1 MTSTVFLSTLLL
13 SIVAII
19 QGTWLRNLTV
29 FGAAPDLPMI
39 ILMWLSLNNPRAEGP
54 ISGFLSGFIE
64 DFISSAPLGFHA
76 FTCTLTDFVSSS
88 FHGSI
93 QIDRV
98 IMPILFGVG
107 GTLLKAV
114 SSLFLAALFGPGI
127 FTYSVA
133 DTAFWIQCG
142 MNGLLSPVIFLILS
156 KLRRNLV
163 TDGRVR

>member
-1 MTSTVFLSTLLL
+1 
-13 SIVAII
+13 
-19 QGTWLRNLTV
+19 
-29 FGAAPDLPMI
+29 
-39 ILMWLSLNNPRAEGP
+39 
-54 ISGFLSGFIE
+54 
-64 DFISSAPLGFHA
+64 
-76 FTCTLTDFVSSS
+76 
-88 FHGSI
+88 
-93 QIDRV
+93 
-98 IMPILFGVG
+98 MPILFGVG